1 MKRTGLYAAAIIGAL
16 ASGHALVYGPAKR
29 TTAPKPRGLS
39 VNDWAA
45 LAKAQR
51 KRERKAA
58 KRAAELHREKT
69 HEVRNG

>member
-1 MKRTGLYAAAIIGAL
+1 MKRTGIYAAAIIGAL

-29 TTAPKPRGLS
+29 TTAPKPKRLS

-45 LAKAQR
+45 LMTAQR

-58 KRAAELHREKT
+58 KRAAELRQEKT
-69 HEVRNG
+69 R

>member
-1 MKRTGLYAAAIIGAL
+1 MKRTGLYAAAIIGSI

-29 TTAPKPRGLS
+29 TTIPKPKPPS

-45 LAKAQR
+45 LTTAQR

-58 KRAAELHREKT
+58 KRAAEHHREKKP
-69 HEVRNG
+69 